1 VQRVPAVA
9 AQVGPLGTGKD
20 EHVQSGLTDNRAYR
34 VHAGAAVLSDGGE
47 ETEAEAVLVK
57 LSAADR
63 GESRLLPFEMCPGDH
78 EVVRYGGNADTCCQR
93 FRDTVDDV
101 RADRLVSLALL
112 LQARGRMS
120 AHELAGEL
128 EVSVRTV
135 YRDISALNA
144 AGIPVMTE
152 PGPGGGCRLIE
163 GYRFPL
169 RGLSADEAEA
179 LLLLG
184 VPAAVAELGLADALA
199 AAHRKVRTTAGLG
212 AGSGGSRQ
220 ASLVHLDMPRW
231 FHGTEPVPHLRT
243 LAEAVRL
250 GRCVLLGY
258 RRDDGARQTSGPEKT
273 REIAPLGLVNK
284 AGTWYLVAIRRP
296 RREPQTESRTS
307 LQIMKYPA
315 CRGAPVPDMPDAAQR
330 EHWAGRREDL
340 AGQRE
345 DLAGQRE
352 RPASQYGDR
361 ADQGEDPA
369 GRREDQ
375 ASQGGDQAD
384 GRGEPAVFRAGRV
397 TSVRLLSAAV
407 VRPDGFDLA
416 AFWERWSAAFVTSR
430 SQVEVRV
437 RATATALGIFPYVF
451 GDAGKR
457 ATEAAG
463 PADADGLREV
473 MLTFEEERAAVHRLA
488 GFGGEVAVISPEAV
502 RTELIATA
510 WKLLARYDQLPS
522 YQGTTAPPTT

>member
-1 VQRVPAVA
+1 
-9 AQVGPLGTGKD
+9 
-20 EHVQSGLTDNRAYR
+20 
-34 VHAGAAVLSDGGE
+34 
-47 ETEAEAVLVK
+47 
-57 LSAADR
+57 
-63 GESRLLPFEMCPGDH
+63 
-78 EVVRYGGNADTCCQR
+78 
-93 FRDTVDDV
+93 
-101 RADRLVSLALL
+101 
-112 LQARGRMS
+112 
-120 AHELAGEL
+120 
-128 EVSVRTV
+128 
-135 YRDISALNA
+135 
-144 AGIPVMTE
+144 MTE

-212 AGSGGSRQ
+212 PGSASGAGSGGSRQ

-258 RRDDGARQTSGPEKT
+258 RRDDGARETSGPEKT

-284 AGTWYLVAIRRP
+284 AGSWYLVAIRRP
-296 RREPQTESRTS
+296 RREPQTGSRTS

-315 CRGAPVPDMPDAAQR
+315 CRGAPAPDMPDAAQR
-330 EHWAGRREDL
+330 EHWAGRREDP
-340 AGQRE
+340 
-345 DLAGQRE
+345 AGQRE

-369 GRREDQ
+369 GQHEDQ
-375 ASQGGDQAD
+375 TTQGEDQAD
-384 GRGEPAVFRAGRV
+384 GRGEPTVFRAGRV

-416 AFWERWSAAFVTSR
+416 AFWECWSAAFVTSR
-430 SQVEVRV
+430 PQVEVRV

-457 ATEAAG
+457 AAEAAG

-473 MLTFEEERAAVHRLA
+473 MLTFEEERAAAHRLA

-502 RTELIATA
+502 QTELIATA
-510 WKLLARYDQLPS
+510 RKLLARYDQLPR
-522 YQGTTAPPTT
+522 